1 MDIKTEEKE
10 KEKDLEKVFEVLKK
24 GMDTLKI
31 EEKQIRFQFEK
42 ENEEE
47 KGFFSIQS
55 GNSFRLKAKIET
67 NNIQELF
74 DKTFKYLAIE
84 ENINFK
90 KIDEDFSSYDEY
102 RNQFDFTLEEDEIL
116 EVINLDDNI
125 ISDRVRN
132 IKIDTNNSNSKDG
145 IDKIKVNLSSY
156 YLEPDIE
163 IIIKSND
170 NTLIKTDEEL
180 GISDIATI
188 LTDKDKSK
196 EFFENHNSETKENQ
210 LKVEYVLEEITNG
223 LREIANKENLFYDLK
238 ITKEDYQKLE
248 YNLTVKNSEDK
259 IEKEIKSDN
268 LSNFAK
274 EVFSFIENKGEK
286 ISPDFYKNFG
296 ETKYTITN
304 LDDLK
309 DTKNNQEFSIKMS
322 NENKNKVDLTEIRVP
337 LSEEKEYI
345 YIDNTSLAYTYVDM
359 KEEVKN
365 MLTKNNFIEN
375 EKYDNEHIFY
385 RTENIE
391 NNLEKLKEKGIDNLK
406 FSSWKEF
413 EDNIVAKGF
422 EKSLFIKSFNVTNEK
437 IKDEILETITETFE
451 ERTIEERIELLE
463 QNAEELGLTSNE
475 NGKIKEF
482 LTNEYGDIGRNEY
495 EDFGGTIEDV
505 YKENAMN
512 FYYQKHFEVIEKTME
527 EINKVFSKGE
537 LMNNKEVYK
546 EFLNLKDEKQSKNT
560 GIIDKEENFLGMAFV
575 LNIKEQEKY
584 FFNYDINESKNEK
597 YFKENFDLE
606 KFNSKL
612 EEIGFH
618 KISEEKAL
626 KIANNTDL
634 EKYDIILEKDNS
646 EDYNFSR
653 RKDKEKSK
661 DELEKNNNIEKEIL

>member
-365 MLTKNNFIEN
+365 MLIKNNFIEN
-375 EKYDNEHIFY
+375 QKYDKKDIY
-385 RTENIE
+385 TRKENIE
-391 NNLEKLKEKGIDNLK
+391 INLKEIKEKGLEDIK
-406 FSSWKEF
+406 FDSWKEF
-413 EDNIVAKGF
+413 EDNVVAKGF
-422 EKSLFIKSFNVTNEK
+422 EKAFLLKDFNITNQK
-437 IKDEILETITETFE
+437 VKNQILETITETFE

-463 QNAEELGLTSNE
+463 QNTEELGLTSNE

-482 LTNEYGDIGRNEY
+482 LTNEYGDIGKNEY

-505 YKENAMN
+505 YKENVMN
-512 FYYQKHFEVIEKTME
+512 FYYQKHFDVIEKTME
-527 EINKVFSKGE
+527 EINEVFSKGE
-537 LMNNKEVYK
+537 LMKNKEVYK
-546 EFLNLKDEKQSKNT
+546 EFLNLKGEKQSKNT
-560 GIIDKEENFLGMAFV
+560 GTIDKEEKFLEMAFV

-584 FFNYDINESKNEK
+584 FFNYDIDESRNEK

-612 EEIGFH
+612 EEVGFH
-618 KISEEKAL
+618 KISKEKAM
-626 KIANNTDL
+626 KIANNTHL

-661 DELEKNNNIEKEIL
+661 DELEKKII

>member
-1 MDIKTEEKE
+1 MDIKTEE

-31 EEKQIRFQFEK
+31 KEKQIRFQFEK

-74 DKTFKYLAIE
+74 DKTFKYLVVE

-90 KIDEDFSSYDEY
+90 EIDEDFSLYDKY

-125 ISDRVRN
+125 ISDKIKN
-132 IKIDTNNSNSKDG
+132 IKIDTNNSKSKDG
-145 IDKIKVNLSSY
+145 IDKIEVNLSSY
-156 YLEPDIE
+156 YLEPDMKIT
-163 IIIKSND
+163 IKSND
-170 NTLIKTDEEL
+170 NTLVKNDKDL
-180 GISDIATI
+180 KISDVATI

-196 EFFENHNSETKENQ
+196 EFFENHISETKENQ
-210 LKVEYVLEEITNG
+210 EKIKLVLEEITEKLG
-223 LREIANKENLFYDLK
+223 EITKKENNFYTL
-238 ITKEDYQKLE
+238 
-248 YNLTVKNSEDK
+248 K
-259 IEKEIKSDN
+259 IEKEEDKIINYETTIKDESQNIKVKIKSDN
-268 LSNFAK
+268 IQDFVDK
-274 EVFSFIENKGEK
+274 TFDYIENNGEK
-286 ISPDFYKNFG
+286 IEIEKFDN
-296 ETKYTITN
+296 
-304 LDDLK
+304 LK

-345 YIDNTSLAYTYVDM
+345 YIDNTSTAYTYVDM

-375 EKYDNEHIFY
+375 EKYDNKHIFY

-413 EDNIVAKGF
+413 EDNVVAKGF
-422 EKSLFIKSFNVTNEK
+422 EKSLFIKSFNITNEK
-437 IKDEILETITETFE
+437 IKDEILETITKTFE

-463 QNAEELGLTSNE
+463 KNAEELGLTSNE

-505 YKENAMN
+505 YKENVMN
-512 FYYQKHFEVIEKTME
+512 FYYQKHFDVIEKTME
-527 EINKVFSKGE
+527 EINKIFSKGE
-537 LMNNKEVYK
+537 LMNNKEVYNA
-546 EFLNLKDEKQSKNT
+546 FSNLKNEKQSKNT
-560 GIIDKEENFLGMAFV
+560 GIIDKEEEFLGMTFV
-575 LNIKEQEKY
+575 LNVKEQEKY
-584 FFNYDINESKNEK
+584 FFNYDIDESRNEK

-612 EEIGFH
+612 EEVGFH
-618 KISEEKAL
+618 KISKEKAM
-626 KIANNTDL
+626 KIANNTHL

-661 DELEKNNNIEKEIL
+661 DELEKNNTEKEI

>member
-1 MDIKTEEKE
+1 MNIKEENIE

-24 GMDTLKI
+24 GMDTLK
-31 EEKQIRFQFEK
+31 EKEKQIRFQFEK
-42 ENEEE
+42 ENDEE
-47 KGFFSIQS
+47 KGYFSIQS

-74 DKTFKYLAIE
+74 DKTFKYLAVE

-90 KIDEDFSSYDEY
+90 EIDEDFSLYDEY
-102 RNQFDFTLEEDEIL
+102 KNQFDFTLEEDEIL

-125 ISDRVRN
+125 ISDKIKN
-132 IKIDTNNSNSKDG
+132 IKIDTNNSKSKDG
-145 IDKIKVNLSSY
+145 IDKIEVNLSSY
-156 YLEPDIE
+156 YLEPDMKIT
-163 IIIKSND
+163 IKSND
-170 NTLIKTDEEL
+170 NTLVKNDKDL
-180 GISDIATI
+180 KISDVATI

-196 EFFENHNSETKENQ
+196 EFFENYISETKENQ
-210 LKVEYVLEEITNG
+210 LKVEYVLEEITNS

-274 EVFSFIENKGEK
+274 EVFSFIENKEEK

-309 DTKNNQEFSIKMS
+309 DTKNNQKFSIKMS

-345 YIDNTSLAYTYVDM
+345 YIDNTSMAYTYVDM
-359 KEEVKN
+359 KEEIKN
-365 MLTKNNFIEN
+365 MLIKNDFIEN

-413 EDNIVAKGF
+413 EDNVVAKGF
-422 EKSLFIKSFNVTNEK
+422 EKSLFIKSFNITNEK
-437 IKDEILETITETFE
+437 IKDEILETITKTFE

-463 QNAEELGLTSNE
+463 KNAEELGLTSNE

-512 FYYQKHFEVIEKTME
+512 FYYQKHFDVIEKTME
-527 EINKVFSKGE
+527 EINEVFSKGE
-537 LMNNKEVYK
+537 LMKNKEVYK

-560 GIIDKEENFLGMAFV
+560 GIIDKEEDFLKMAFV

-584 FFNYDINESKNEK
+584 FLNYDIDESRNEK

-606 KFNSKL
+606 KFNSRL

-661 DELEKNNNIEKEIL
+661 DELEKNNTEKEI

>member
-1 MDIKTEEKE
+1 MNIKEENIE

-24 GMDTLKI
+24 GMDTLK
-31 EEKQIRFQFEK
+31 EKEKQIRFQFEK
-42 ENEEE
+42 ENDEE
-47 KGFFSIQS
+47 KGYFSIQS

-74 DKTFKYLAIE
+74 DKTFKYLAVE

-90 KIDEDFSSYDEY
+90 EIDEDFSLYNEY
-102 RNQFDFTLEEDEIL
+102 KNQFDFTLEEDEIL

-125 ISDRVRN
+125 ISDKIKN
-132 IKIDTNNSNSKDG
+132 IKIDTNNSKSKDG
-145 IDKIKVNLSSY
+145 IDKIEVNLSSY
-156 YLEPDIE
+156 YLEPDMKIT
-163 IIIKSND
+163 IKSND
-170 NTLIKTDEEL
+170 NTLVKNDKDL
-180 GISDIATI
+180 KISDVATI

-210 LKVEYVLEEITNG
+210 EKIKFVLEEMIEKLGEIT
-223 LREIANKENLFYDLK
+223 EKENNFYVL
-238 ITKEDYQKLE
+238 
-248 YNLTVKNSEDK
+248 K
-259 IEKEIKSDN
+259 IEKEENKSMNYEMTIKDENKNIETKIKTDN
-268 LSNFAK
+268 IQDFANK
-274 EVFSFIENKGEK
+274 TFDYIENNGEK
-286 ISPDFYKNFG
+286 IEIEKF
-296 ETKYTITN
+296 
-304 LDDLK
+304 DDLK
-309 DTKNNQEFSIKMS
+309 DTKNNQEFLIKMS

-345 YIDNTSLAYTYVDM
+345 YIDNTSTAYTYVDM

-391 NNLEKLKEKGIDNLK
+391 NNLEKLKEKGIDNLR

-413 EDNIVAKGF
+413 EDNVVAKGF
-422 EKSLFIKSFNVTNEK
+422 EKSLFIKSFNITNEK
-437 IKDEILETITETFE
+437 IKDEILETITKTFE

-512 FYYQKHFEVIEKTME
+512 FYYQKHFDVIEKTME
-527 EINKVFSKGE
+527 EINEVFSKGE
-537 LMNNKEVYK
+537 LMKNKEVYK

-560 GIIDKEENFLGMAFV
+560 GIIDKEEDFLKMAFV

-584 FFNYDINESKNEK
+584 FLNYDIDESRNEK

-606 KFNSKL
+606 KFNSRL

-661 DELEKNNNIEKEIL
+661 DELEKNNTEKEI

>member
-1 MDIKTEEKE
+1 MSVKEENIE

-24 GMDTLKI
+24 GMDTLK
-31 EEKQIRFQFEK
+31 EKEKQIRFQFEK
-42 ENEEE
+42 ENDEE
-47 KGFFSIQS
+47 KGCFSIQS

-74 DKTFKYLAIE
+74 DKTFKYLAVE
-84 ENINFK
+84 ENVNFK
-90 KIDEDFSSYDEY
+90 EIDEDFSLYDEY
-102 RNQFDFTLEEDEIL
+102 KNQFNFMLEEDEIL

-125 ISDRVRN
+125 ISDKIKN
-132 IKIDTNNSNSKDG
+132 IKIDTNNSKSKDG
-145 IDKIKVNLSSY
+145 IDKIEVNLSSY
-156 YLEPDIE
+156 YLEPDMKIT
-163 IIIKSND
+163 IKSND
-170 NTLIKTDEEL
+170 NTLVKNDKDL
-180 GISDIATI
+180 KISDIATI
-188 LTDKDKSK
+188 LTNKDRSK

-210 LKVEYVLEEITNG
+210 EKIKFVLEEMIEKLGEIT
-223 LREIANKENLFYDLK
+223 EKENNFYVL
-238 ITKEDYQKLE
+238 
-248 YNLTVKNSEDK
+248 K
-259 IEKEIKSDN
+259 IEKEENKSMNYEMTIKDENKNIETKIKTDN
-268 LSNFAK
+268 IQDFANK
-274 EVFSFIENKGEK
+274 TFDYIENNGEK
-286 ISPDFYKNFG
+286 IEIEKF
-296 ETKYTITN
+296 
-304 LDDLK
+304 DDLK
-309 DTKNNQEFSIKMS
+309 DTKNNQEFLIKMS

-345 YIDNTSLAYTYVDM
+345 YIDNTSTVYTYVDM

-413 EDNIVAKGF
+413 ENNVVAKGF
-422 EKSLFIKSFNVTNEK
+422 EKSLFIKSFNITNEK
-437 IKDEILETITETFE
+437 VKDEILETITKTFE

-463 QNAEELGLTSNE
+463 KNAEELGLTSNE

-512 FYYQKHFEVIEKTME
+512 FYYQKHFDIIEKTIE

-537 LMNNKEVYK
+537 FMKNKEVYK

-560 GIIDKEENFLGMAFV
+560 GIINKEEDFLEMAFV

-584 FFNYDINESKNEK
+584 FLNYDINESRNEK

-612 EEIGFH
+612 KEIGFH
-618 KISEEKAL
+618 RISEEKAL
-626 KIANNTDL
+626 KIANNTHL
-634 EKYDIILEKDNS
+634 EKYSIILEKDNN

-661 DELEKNNNIEKEIL
+661 DELEKNNTEKEI

>member
-1 MDIKTEEKE
+1 MNIKEENIE

-24 GMDTLKI
+24 GMDTLK
-31 EEKQIRFQFEK
+31 EKEKQIRFHFEK
-42 ENEEE
+42 ENDEE
-47 KGFFSIQS
+47 KGYFSIQA

-67 NNIQELF
+67 NNIKELF
-74 DKTFKYLAIE
+74 DKTFKYLVVE
-84 ENINFK
+84 ENVNFK
-90 KIDEDFSSYDEY
+90 EIDEDFSLYDEY
-102 RNQFDFTLEEDEIL
+102 KNQFDFMLEEGEIL

-125 ISDRVRN
+125 ISDKIKN
-132 IKIDTNNSNSKDG
+132 IKIDTNNSKSKDG
-145 IDKIKVNLSSY
+145 IDKIEVNLSSY
-156 YLEPDIE
+156 YLEPDMKIT
-163 IIIKSND
+163 IKSND
-170 NTLIKTDEEL
+170 NTLVKNDKDL
-180 GISDIATI
+180 KISDVATI

-196 EFFENHNSETKENQ
+196 EFFENYISETKENQ
-210 LKVEYVLEEITNG
+210 LKVEYVLEEITNS

-248 YNLTVKNSEDK
+248 YNLTLKNSEDK

-309 DTKNNQEFSIKMS
+309 DTKNNQKFSIKMS

-345 YIDNTSLAYTYVDM
+345 YIDNTSMTYTYVDM

-365 MLTKNNFIEN
+365 MLIKNDFIEN

-413 EDNIVAKGF
+413 EDNVVAKGF
-422 EKSLFIKSFNVTNEK
+422 EKSLFIKSFNITNEK
-437 IKDEILETITETFE
+437 IKDEILETITKTFE

-463 QNAEELGLTSNE
+463 KNAEELGLTSNE

-512 FYYQKHFEVIEKTME
+512 FYYQKHFDIIEKTIE

-537 LMNNKEVYK
+537 FMKNKEVYK

-560 GIIDKEENFLGMAFV
+560 GIINKEEDFLEMAFV

-584 FFNYDINESKNEK
+584 FLNYYINESRNEK

-612 EEIGFH
+612 KEIGFH
-618 KISEEKAL
+618 RISEEKAL
-626 KIANNTDL
+626 KIANKTHL
-634 EKYDIILEKDNS
+634 EKYSIILEKDNS

-661 DELEKNNNIEKEIL
+661 DELEKNNTEKEI

>member
-1 MDIKTEEKE
+1 MNIKEENIE
-10 KEKDLEKVFEVLKK
+10 KEKDLEQAFKVLKK
-24 GMDTLKI
+24 GIDTLKSK
-31 EEKQIRFQFEK
+31 EKQIRFQFEK
-42 ENEEE
+42 ENDEE
-47 KGFFSIQS
+47 KGYFSIQS

-84 ENINFK
+84 ENVNFK
-90 KIDEDFSSYDEY
+90 EIDEDFSSYDEY
-102 RNQFDFTLEEDEIL
+102 KKQFDFTLEENEIL
-116 EVINLDDNI
+116 EVINLDNNI
-125 ISDRVRN
+125 ISDKIKN
-132 IKIDTNNSNSKDG
+132 IKIDTNNSKSKDG
-145 IDKIKVNLSSY
+145 IDKIEVNLSSY
-156 YLEPDIE
+156 YLEPDMKIT
-163 IIIKSND
+163 IKSND
-170 NTLIKTDEEL
+170 NTLVKNDKDL
-180 GISDIATI
+180 KISDIATI
-188 LTDKDKSK
+188 LTNKDRSK

-210 LKVEYVLEEITNG
+210 EKIKFVLEEMIEKLGEIT
-223 LREIANKENLFYDLK
+223 EKENNFYVL
-238 ITKEDYQKLE
+238 
-248 YNLTVKNSEDK
+248 K
-259 IEKEIKSDN
+259 IEKEENKSMNYEMTIKDENKNIETKIKTDN
-268 LSNFAK
+268 IQDFANK
-274 EVFSFIENKGEK
+274 TFDYIENNGEK
-286 ISPDFYKNFG
+286 IEIEKF
-296 ETKYTITN
+296 
-304 LDDLK
+304 DDLK
-309 DTKNNQEFSIKMS
+309 DTKNNQEFLIKMS

-345 YIDNTSLAYTYVDM
+345 YIDNTSTAYTYVDM

-391 NNLEKLKEKGIDNLK
+391 SNLEKLKEKGIDNLK

-413 EDNIVAKGF
+413 ENNVVAKGF
-422 EKSLFIKSFNVTNEK
+422 EKSLFIKSFNITNEK
-437 IKDEILETITETFE
+437 IKDEILETITKTFE

-463 QNAEELGLTSNE
+463 KNAEELGLTSNE

-512 FYYQKHFEVIEKTME
+512 FYYQKHFDIIEKTIE

-537 LMNNKEVYK
+537 FMKNKEVYK

-560 GIIDKEENFLGMAFV
+560 GIIDKEEDFLEMAFV

-584 FFNYDINESKNEK
+584 FLNYDINESRNEK

-612 EEIGFH
+612 KEIGFH
-618 KISEEKAL
+618 RISEEKAL
-626 KIANNTDL
+626 KIANNTHL
-634 EKYDIILEKDNS
+634 EKYSIILEKDNS

-661 DELEKNNNIEKEIL
+661 DELEKNNTEKEI

>member
-1 MDIKTEEKE
+1 MNIKEENIE

-24 GMDTLKI
+24 GMDTLK
-31 EEKQIRFQFEK
+31 EKEKQIRFQFEK
-42 ENEEE
+42 ENDEE
-47 KGFFSIQS
+47 KGYFSIQS

-74 DKTFKYLAIE
+74 DKTFKYLAVE

-90 KIDEDFSSYDEY
+90 EIDEDFSLYDEY
-102 RNQFDFTLEEDEIL
+102 KNQFDFTLEEDEIL

-125 ISDRVRN
+125 ISDKIKN
-132 IKIDTNNSNSKDG
+132 IKIDTNNSKSKDG
-145 IDKIKVNLSSY
+145 IDKIEVNLSSY
-156 YLEPDIE
+156 YLEPDMKIT
-163 IIIKSND
+163 IKSND
-170 NTLIKTDEEL
+170 NTLVKNDKDL
-180 GISDIATI
+180 KISDVATI

-196 EFFENHNSETKENQ
+196 EFFENYISETKENQ
-210 LKVEYVLEEITNG
+210 LKVEYVLEEITNS

-274 EVFSFIENKGEK
+274 EVFSFIENKEEK

-309 DTKNNQEFSIKMS
+309 DTKNNQKFSIKMS

-345 YIDNTSLAYTYVDM
+345 YIDNTSMAYTYVDM
-359 KEEVKN
+359 KEEIKN
-365 MLTKNNFIEN
+365 MLIKNDFIEN

-413 EDNIVAKGF
+413 EDNVVAKGF
-422 EKSLFIKSFNVTNEK
+422 EKSLFIKSFNITNEK
-437 IKDEILETITETFE
+437 IKDEILETITKTFE
-451 ERTIEERIELLE
+451 ERTIEERIELLKK
-463 QNAEELGLTSNE
+463 NAEELGLTSNE

-512 FYYQKHFEVIEKTME
+512 FYYQKHFDVIEKTME
-527 EINKVFSKGE
+527 EINEVFSKGE
-537 LMNNKEVYK
+537 LMKNKEVYK

-560 GIIDKEENFLGMAFV
+560 GIIDKEEDFLKMAFV

-584 FFNYDINESKNEK
+584 FLNYDIDESRNEK

-606 KFNSKL
+606 KFNSRL

-626 KIANNTDL
+626 KIANNTHL
-634 EKYDIILEKDNS
+634 EKYSIILEKDNS

-661 DELEKNNNIEKEIL
+661 DELEKNNTEKEI

>member
-10 KEKDLEKVFEVLKK
+10 KDLEKDLEKVFEVLKK

-31 EEKQIRFQFEK
+31 KEKQIRFQFEK

-74 DKTFKYLAIE
+74 DKTFKYLVVE

-90 KIDEDFSSYDEY
+90 EIDENFSLYDKY

-125 ISDRVRN
+125 ISDKIKN
-132 IKIDTNNSNSKDG
+132 IKIDTNNSKSKDG
-145 IDKIKVNLSSY
+145 IDKIEVNLSSY
-156 YLEPDIE
+156 YLEPDMKIT
-163 IIIKSND
+163 IKSND
-170 NTLIKTDEEL
+170 NTLVKNDKDL
-180 GISDIATI
+180 KISDVATI

-196 EFFENHNSETKENQ
+196 EFFENHISETKENQ
-210 LKVEYVLEEITNG
+210 EKIKLVLEEITEKLG
-223 LREIANKENLFYDLK
+223 EITKKENNFYTL
-238 ITKEDYQKLE
+238 
-248 YNLTVKNSEDK
+248 K
-259 IEKEIKSDN
+259 IEKEEDKIINYETTIKDESQNIKVKIKSDN
-268 LSNFAK
+268 IQDFVDK
-274 EVFSFIENKGEK
+274 TFDYIENNGEK
-286 ISPDFYKNFG
+286 IEIEKFDN
-296 ETKYTITN
+296 
-304 LDDLK
+304 LK

-345 YIDNTSLAYTYVDM
+345 YIDNTSTAYTYVDM

-413 EDNIVAKGF
+413 EDNVVAKGF
-422 EKSLFIKSFNVTNEK
+422 EKSLFIKSFNITNEK
-437 IKDEILETITETFE
+437 IKDEILETITKTFE

-463 QNAEELGLTSNE
+463 KNAEELGLTSNE
-475 NGKIKEF
+475 NGRIKEF

-495 EDFGGTIEDV
+495 EDFGGTIEDI

-512 FYYQKHFEVIEKTME
+512 FYYQKHFEVIEETME

-537 LMNNKEVYK
+537 LMKNKEVYK
-546 EFLNLKDEKQSKNT
+546 NFLNLKNEKQSKNT
-560 GIIDKEENFLGMAFV
+560 GIIDKEEEFLEMAFV
-575 LNIKEQEKY
+575 LNIKEQKKY
-584 FFNYDINESKNEK
+584 FLNYDTDESRNEK
-597 YFKENFDLE
+597 YFKENFDLG

-612 EEIGFH
+612 EEVGFH
-618 KISEEKAL
+618 KISEEKAM
-626 KIANNTDL
+626 KIANNTHL
-634 EKYDIILEKDNS
+634 EKYDIILEKGNS
-646 EDYNFSR
+646 KDYNFTR

-661 DELEKNNNIEKEIL
+661 DELEKNNNTEKEI

>member
-1 MDIKTEEKE
+1 MNIKEENIE

-24 GMDTLKI
+24 GMDTLK
-31 EEKQIRFQFEK
+31 EKEKQIRFQFEK
-42 ENEEE
+42 ENDEE
-47 KGFFSIQS
+47 KGYFSIQS

-74 DKTFKYLAIE
+74 DKTFKYLAVE

-90 KIDEDFSSYDEY
+90 EIDEDFSLYDEY
-102 RNQFDFTLEEDEIL
+102 KNQFDFTLEEDEIL

-125 ISDRVRN
+125 ISDKIKN
-132 IKIDTNNSNSKDG
+132 IKIDTNNSKSKDG
-145 IDKIKVNLSSY
+145 IDKIEVNLSSY
-156 YLEPDIE
+156 YLEPDMKIT
-163 IIIKSND
+163 IKSND
-170 NTLIKTDEEL
+170 NTLVKNDKDL
-180 GISDIATI
+180 KISDVATI

-210 LKVEYVLEEITNG
+210 EKIKFVLEEMIEKLGEIT
-223 LREIANKENLFYDLK
+223 EKENNFYVL
-238 ITKEDYQKLE
+238 
-248 YNLTVKNSEDK
+248 K
-259 IEKEIKSDN
+259 IEKEENKSMNYEMTIKDENKNIETKIKTDN
-268 LSNFAK
+268 IQDFANK
-274 EVFSFIENKGEK
+274 TFDYIENNGEK
-286 ISPDFYKNFG
+286 IEIEKF
-296 ETKYTITN
+296 
-304 LDDLK
+304 DDLK
-309 DTKNNQEFSIKMS
+309 DTKNNQEFLIKMS

-345 YIDNTSLAYTYVDM
+345 YIDNTSTAYTYVDM

-391 NNLEKLKEKGIDNLK
+391 NNLEKLKEKGIDNLR

-413 EDNIVAKGF
+413 EDNVVAKGF
-422 EKSLFIKSFNVTNEK
+422 EKSLFIKSFNITNEK
-437 IKDEILETITETFE
+437 IKDEILETITKTFE

-512 FYYQKHFEVIEKTME
+512 FYYQKHFDVIEKTME
-527 EINKVFSKGE
+527 EINEVFSKGE
-537 LMNNKEVYK
+537 LMKNKEVYK

-560 GIIDKEENFLGMAFV
+560 GIIDKEEDFLKMAFV

-584 FFNYDINESKNEK
+584 FLNYDIDESRNEK

-606 KFNSKL
+606 KFNSRL

-661 DELEKNNNIEKEIL
+661 DELEKNNTEKEI

>member
-1 MDIKTEEKE
+1 MNIKEENIE

-24 GMDTLKI
+24 GMDTLK
-31 EEKQIRFQFEK
+31 EKEKQIRFQFEK
-42 ENEEE
+42 ENDEE
-47 KGFFSIQS
+47 KGYFSIQS

-74 DKTFKYLAIE
+74 DKTFKYLAVE

-90 KIDEDFSSYDEY
+90 EIDEDFSLYDEY
-102 RNQFDFTLEEDEIL
+102 KNQFDFTLEEDEIL

-125 ISDRVRN
+125 ISDKIKN
-132 IKIDTNNSNSKDG
+132 IKIDTNNSKSKDG
-145 IDKIKVNLSSY
+145 IDKIEVNLSSY
-156 YLEPDIE
+156 YLEPYLEPDMKIT
-163 IIIKSND
+163 IKSND
-170 NTLIKTDEEL
+170 NTLVKNDKDL
-180 GISDIATI
+180 KISDVATI

-210 LKVEYVLEEITNG
+210 EKIKFVLEEMIEKLGEIT
-223 LREIANKENLFYDLK
+223 EKENNFYVL
-238 ITKEDYQKLE
+238 
-248 YNLTVKNSEDK
+248 K
-259 IEKEIKSDN
+259 IEKEENKSMNYEMTIKDENKNIETKIKTDN
-268 LSNFAK
+268 IQDFANK
-274 EVFSFIENKGEK
+274 TFDYIENNGEK
-286 ISPDFYKNFG
+286 IEIEKF
-296 ETKYTITN
+296 
-304 LDDLK
+304 DDLK
-309 DTKNNQEFSIKMS
+309 DTKNNQEFLIKMS

-345 YIDNTSLAYTYVDM
+345 YIDNTSTAYTYVDM

-391 NNLEKLKEKGIDNLK
+391 NNLEKLKEKGIDNLR

-413 EDNIVAKGF
+413 EDNVVAKGF
-422 EKSLFIKSFNVTNEK
+422 EKSLFIKSFNITNEK
-437 IKDEILETITETFE
+437 IKDEILETITKTFE

-512 FYYQKHFEVIEKTME
+512 FYYQKHFDVIEKTME
-527 EINKVFSKGE
+527 EINEVFSKGE
-537 LMNNKEVYK
+537 LMKNKEVYK

-560 GIIDKEENFLGMAFV
+560 GIIDKEEDFLKMAFV

-584 FFNYDINESKNEK
+584 FLNYDIDESRNEK

-606 KFNSKL
+606 KFNSRL

-661 DELEKNNNIEKEIL
+661 DELEKNNTEKEI

>member
-1 MDIKTEEKE
+1 MNIKEENIEKE
-10 KEKDLEKVFEVLKK
+10 NDLEKAFKVLEK
-24 GMDTLKI
+24 GMDTLISK
-31 EEKQIRFQFEK
+31 EKHIRFQFEK
-42 ENEEE
+42 ENDEEQ
-47 KGFFSIQS
+47 GYFSIQS
-55 GNSFRLKAKIET
+55 GNSFRLKTKIET

-74 DKTFKYLAIE
+74 DKTFKYLAVE

-90 KIDEDFSSYDEY
+90 KIDENFSLYDEY

-125 ISDRVRN
+125 ISDRVKN
-132 IKIDTNNSNSKDG
+132 IKIDTNNSKSKDG
-145 IDKIKVNLSSY
+145 IDKIEVNLSSY
-156 YLEPDIE
+156 YLEPDMKIT
-163 IIIKSND
+163 IKSND
-170 NTLIKTDEEL
+170 NTLVKNDKDL
-180 GISDIATI
+180 KISDVATI

-196 EFFENHNSETKENQ
+196 EFFENYISETKENQ
-210 LKVEYVLEEITNG
+210 EKIKLVLEEITEKLG
-223 LREIANKENLFYDLK
+223 EITKKENNFYTL
-238 ITKEDYQKLE
+238 
-248 YNLTVKNSEDK
+248 K
-259 IEKEIKSDN
+259 IEKEEDKIINYETTIKDESQNIKVKIKSDN
-268 LSNFAK
+268 IQDFVDK
-274 EVFSFIENKGEK
+274 TFDYIENNGEK
-286 ISPDFYKNFG
+286 IEIEKFDN
-296 ETKYTITN
+296 
-304 LDDLK
+304 LK

-345 YIDNTSLAYTYVDM
+345 YIDNTSTAYTYVDM

-375 EKYDNEHIFY
+375 EKYDNKHIFY

-413 EDNIVAKGF
+413 EDNVVAKGF
-422 EKSLFIKSFNVTNEK
+422 EKSLFIKSFNITNEK
-437 IKDEILETITETFE
+437 IKDEILETITKTFE

-463 QNAEELGLTSNE
+463 KNAEELGLTSNE
-475 NGKIKEF
+475 NGRIKEF

-495 EDFGGTIEDV
+495 ENFGGTIEDV

-512 FYYQKHFEVIEKTME
+512 FYYQKHFEVIEETME

-537 LMNNKEVYK
+537 LMKNKEVYNA
-546 EFLNLKDEKQSKNT
+546 FSNLKNEKQSKNT
-560 GIIDKEENFLGMAFV
+560 GTIDKEEEFLEMAFV

-584 FFNYDINESKNEK
+584 FLNYDTDESRNEK

-612 EEIGFH
+612 EEVGFH
-618 KISEEKAL
+618 KISEENAM
-626 KIANNTDL
+626 KIANNTYL
-634 EKYDIILEKDNS
+634 EKYDVILEKDNS

-653 RKDKEKSK
+653 KKDKEKSK
-661 DELEKNNNIEKEIL
+661 DELEKNNNIEKGL

>member
-1 MDIKTEEKE
+1 MNIKEENIE

-24 GMDTLKI
+24 GMDTLK
-31 EEKQIRFQFEK
+31 EKEKQIRFQFEK
-42 ENEEE
+42 ENDEE
-47 KGFFSIQS
+47 KGYFSIQS

-74 DKTFKYLAIE
+74 DKTFKYLAVE

-90 KIDEDFSSYDEY
+90 EIDEDFSLYDEY
-102 RNQFDFTLEEDEIL
+102 KNQFDFTLEEDEIL

-125 ISDRVRN
+125 ISDKIKN
-132 IKIDTNNSNSKDG
+132 IKIDTNNSKSKDG
-145 IDKIKVNLSSY
+145 IDKIEVNLSSY
-156 YLEPDIE
+156 YLEPDMKIT
-163 IIIKSND
+163 IKSND
-170 NTLIKTDEEL
+170 NTLVKNDKDL
-180 GISDIATI
+180 KISDVATI

-196 EFFENHNSETKENQ
+196 EFFENYISETKENQ
-210 LKVEYVLEEITNG
+210 LKVEYVLEEITNS

-274 EVFSFIENKGEK
+274 EVFSFIENKEEK

-309 DTKNNQEFSIKMS
+309 DTKNNQKFSIKMS

-345 YIDNTSLAYTYVDM
+345 YIDNTSMTYTYVDM
-359 KEEVKN
+359 KEEIKN
-365 MLTKNNFIEN
+365 MLIKNDFIEN

-413 EDNIVAKGF
+413 EDNVVAKGF
-422 EKSLFIKSFNVTNEK
+422 EKSLFIKSFNITNEK
-437 IKDEILETITETFE
+437 IKDEILETITKTFE

-463 QNAEELGLTSNE
+463 KNAEELGLTSNE

-505 YKENAMN
+505 YKENVMN
-512 FYYQKHFEVIEKTME
+512 FYYQKHFDVIEKTME
-527 EINKVFSKGE
+527 EINKIFSKGE
-537 LMNNKEVYK
+537 LMNNKEVYNA
-546 EFLNLKDEKQSKNT
+546 FSNLKNEKQSKNT
-560 GIIDKEENFLGMAFV
+560 GIIDKEEEFLGMTFV
-575 LNIKEQEKY
+575 LNVKEQEKY
-584 FFNYDINESKNEK
+584 FFNYDIDESRNEK

-612 EEIGFH
+612 EEVGFH
-618 KISEEKAL
+618 KISKEKAM
-626 KIANNTDL
+626 KIANNTHL

-661 DELEKNNNIEKEIL
+661 DELEKNNNIEKGL

>member
-1 MDIKTEEKE
+1 MNIKEENIE

-24 GMDTLKI
+24 GMDTLK
-31 EEKQIRFQFEK
+31 EKEKQIRFQFEK
-42 ENEEE
+42 ENDEE
-47 KGFFSIQS
+47 KGYFSIQS

-67 NNIQELF
+67 NNIQKLF
-74 DKTFKYLAIE
+74 DKTFKYLAVE

-90 KIDEDFSSYDEY
+90 EIDEDFSLYDEY
-102 RNQFDFTLEEDEIL
+102 KNQFDFTLEEDEIL

-125 ISDRVRN
+125 ISDKIKN
-132 IKIDTNNSNSKDG
+132 IKIDTNNSKSKDG
-145 IDKIKVNLSSY
+145 IDKIEVNLSSY
-156 YLEPDIE
+156 YLEPDMKIT
-163 IIIKSND
+163 IKSND
-170 NTLIKTDEEL
+170 NTLVKNDKNL
-180 GISDIATI
+180 KISDVATI

-196 EFFENHNSETKENQ
+196 EFFENYISETKENQ
-210 LKVEYVLEEITNG
+210 LKVEYVLEEITNS

-274 EVFSFIENKGEK
+274 EVFSFIENKEEK

-309 DTKNNQEFSIKMS
+309 DTKNNQKFSIKMS

-345 YIDNTSLAYTYVDM
+345 YIDNTSMAYTYVDM
-359 KEEVKN
+359 KEEIKN
-365 MLTKNNFIEN
+365 MLIKNDFIEN

-413 EDNIVAKGF
+413 EDNVVAKGF
-422 EKSLFIKSFNVTNEK
+422 EKSLFIKSFNITNEK
-437 IKDEILETITETFE
+437 IKDEILETITKTFE

-463 QNAEELGLTSNE
+463 KNAEELGLTSNE

-505 YKENAMN
+505 YKENVMN
-512 FYYQKHFEVIEKTME
+512 FYYQKHFDVIEKTME
-527 EINKVFSKGE
+527 EINKIFSKGE
-537 LMNNKEVYK
+537 LMNNKEVYNA
-546 EFLNLKDEKQSKNT
+546 FSNLKNEKQSKNT
-560 GIIDKEENFLGMAFV
+560 GIIDKEEEFLGMTFV
-575 LNIKEQEKY
+575 LNVKEQEKY
-584 FFNYDINESKNEK
+584 FFNYDIDESRNEK

-612 EEIGFH
+612 EEVGFH
-618 KISEEKAL
+618 KISKEKAM
-626 KIANNTDL
+626 KIANNTHL

-661 DELEKNNNIEKEIL
+661 DELEKNNNIEKGL

>member
-10 KEKDLEKVFEVLKK
+10 KEKDLEKDLEKVFEVLKK

-31 EEKQIRFQFEK
+31 KEKQIRFQFEK

-74 DKTFKYLAIE
+74 DKTFKYLVVE

-90 KIDEDFSSYDEY
+90 EIDEDFSLYDKY

-125 ISDRVRN
+125 ISDKIKN
-132 IKIDTNNSNSKDG
+132 IKIDTNNSKSKDG
-145 IDKIKVNLSSY
+145 IDKIEVNLSSY
-156 YLEPDIE
+156 YLEPDMKIT
-163 IIIKSND
+163 IKSND
-170 NTLIKTDEEL
+170 NTLVKNDKDL
-180 GISDIATI
+180 KISDVATI

-196 EFFENHNSETKENQ
+196 EFFENHISETKENQ
-210 LKVEYVLEEITNG
+210 EKIKLVLEEITEKLG
-223 LREIANKENLFYDLK
+223 EITKKENNFYTL
-238 ITKEDYQKLE
+238 
-248 YNLTVKNSEDK
+248 K
-259 IEKEIKSDN
+259 IEKEEDKIINYETTIKDESQNIKVKIKSDN
-268 LSNFAK
+268 IQDFVDK
-274 EVFSFIENKGEK
+274 TFDYIENNGEK
-286 ISPDFYKNFG
+286 IEIEKFDN
-296 ETKYTITN
+296 
-304 LDDLK
+304 LK

-345 YIDNTSLAYTYVDM
+345 YIDNTSTAYTYVDM

-375 EKYDNEHIFY
+375 EKYDNKHIFY

-391 NNLEKLKEKGIDNLK
+391 NNLEKLKKKGIENIK
-406 FSSWKEF
+406 FGSWKEF
-413 EDNIVAKGF
+413 ENNVVAKGF
-422 EKSLFIKSFNVTNEK
+422 EKSLFIKSFNITNEK
-437 IKDEILETITETFE
+437 IKDEILETITKTFE

-463 QNAEELGLTSNE
+463 KNAEELGLTSNE

-482 LTNEYGDIGRNEY
+482 LTNEYGNIGRNEY

-512 FYYQKHFEVIEKTME
+512 FYYQKHFDVMEKTIE
-527 EINKVFSKGE
+527 EIDKVFSKGE
-537 LMNNKEVYK
+537 LMKNKEVYNA
-546 EFLNLKDEKQSKNT
+546 FSNLKNEKQSKNT
-560 GIIDKEENFLGMAFV
+560 GTIDKEEEFLEMAFV

-584 FFNYDINESKNEK
+584 FLNYDTDESRNEK

-612 EEIGFH
+612 EEVGFH
-618 KISEEKAL
+618 KISEENAM
-626 KIANNTDL
+626 KIANNTHL
-634 EKYDIILEKDNS
+634 EKYDIILEKGNS
-646 EDYNFSR
+646 KDYNFTR

-661 DELEKNNNIEKEIL
+661 DELEKNNNIEKGL

>member
-1 MDIKTEEKE
+1 MNIKEENIE

-24 GMDTLKI
+24 GMDTLK
-31 EEKQIRFQFEK
+31 EKEKQIRFQFEK
-42 ENEEE
+42 ENDEE
-47 KGFFSIQS
+47 KGYFSIQS

-74 DKTFKYLAIE
+74 DKTFKYLAVE

-90 KIDEDFSSYDEY
+90 EIDEDFSLYDEY
-102 RNQFDFTLEEDEIL
+102 KNQFDFTLEEDEIL

-125 ISDRVRN
+125 ISDKIKN
-132 IKIDTNNSNSKDG
+132 IKIDTNNSKSKDG
-145 IDKIKVNLSSY
+145 IDKIEVNLSSY
-156 YLEPDIE
+156 YLEPDMKIT
-163 IIIKSND
+163 IKSND
-170 NTLIKTDEEL
+170 NTLVKNDKDL
-180 GISDIATI
+180 KISDVATI

-210 LKVEYVLEEITNG
+210 EKIKFVLEEMIEKLGEIT
-223 LREIANKENLFYDLK
+223 EKENNFYVL
-238 ITKEDYQKLE
+238 
-248 YNLTVKNSEDK
+248 K
-259 IEKEIKSDN
+259 IEKEENKSMNYEMTIKDENKNIETKIKTDN
-268 LSNFAK
+268 IQDFANK
-274 EVFSFIENKGEK
+274 TFDYIENNGEK
-286 ISPDFYKNFG
+286 IEIEKF
-296 ETKYTITN
+296 
-304 LDDLK
+304 DDLK
-309 DTKNNQEFSIKMS
+309 DTKNNQEFLIKMS

-345 YIDNTSLAYTYVDM
+345 YIDNTSTAYTYVDM

-391 NNLEKLKEKGIDNLK
+391 NNLEKLKEKGIDNLR

-413 EDNIVAKGF
+413 EDNVVAKGF
-422 EKSLFIKSFNVTNEK
+422 EKSLFIKSFNITNEK
-437 IKDEILETITETFE
+437 IKDEILETITKTFE

-463 QNAEELGLTSNE
+463 QNTEELGLTSNE

-512 FYYQKHFEVIEKTME
+512 FYYQKHFDVIEKTME
-527 EINKVFSKGE
+527 EINEVFSKGE
-537 LMNNKEVYK
+537 LMKNKEVYK

-560 GIIDKEENFLGMAFV
+560 GIIDKEEDFLKMAFV

-584 FFNYDINESKNEK
+584 FLNYDIDESRNEK

-606 KFNSKL
+606 KFNSRL

-661 DELEKNNNIEKEIL
+661 DELEKNNTEKEI

>member
-1 MDIKTEEKE
+1 MNIKEENIE

-24 GMDTLKI
+24 GMDTLK
-31 EEKQIRFQFEK
+31 EKEKQIRFHFEK
-42 ENEEE
+42 ENDEE
-47 KGFFSIQS
+47 KGYFSIQA

-67 NNIQELF
+67 NNIKELF
-74 DKTFKYLAIE
+74 DKTFKYLVVE
-84 ENINFK
+84 ENVNFK
-90 KIDEDFSSYDEY
+90 EIDEDFSLYDEY
-102 RNQFDFTLEEDEIL
+102 KNQFDFMLEEDEIL

-125 ISDRVRN
+125 ISDKIKN
-132 IKIDTNNSNSKDG
+132 IKIDTNNSKSKDG
-145 IDKIKVNLSSY
+145 IDKIEVNLSSY
-156 YLEPDIE
+156 YLEPDMKIT
-163 IIIKSND
+163 IKSND
-170 NTLIKTDEEL
+170 NTLVKNDKDL
-180 GISDIATI
+180 KISDVATI

-196 EFFENHNSETKENQ
+196 EFFENYISETKENQ
-210 LKVEYVLEEITNG
+210 LKVEYVLEEITNS

-248 YNLTVKNSEDK
+248 YNLTLKNSEDK

-309 DTKNNQEFSIKMS
+309 DTKNNQKFSIKMS

-345 YIDNTSLAYTYVDM
+345 YIDNTSMTYTYVDM

-365 MLTKNNFIEN
+365 MLIKNDFIEN

-413 EDNIVAKGF
+413 EDNVVAKGF
-422 EKSLFIKSFNVTNEK
+422 EKSLFIKSFNITNEK
-437 IKDEILETITETFE
+437 IKDEILETITKTFE

-463 QNAEELGLTSNE
+463 KNAEELGLTSNE

-512 FYYQKHFEVIEKTME
+512 FYYQKHFDVIEKTME
-527 EINKVFSKGE
+527 EINEVFSKGE
-537 LMNNKEVYK
+537 LMKNKEVYK

-560 GIIDKEENFLGMAFV
+560 GIIDKEEDFLKMAFV

-584 FFNYDINESKNEK
+584 FLNYDIDESRNEK

-606 KFNSKL
+606 KFNSRL

-626 KIANNTDL
+626 KIANNTHL
-634 EKYDIILEKDNS
+634 EKYSIILEKDNS

-661 DELEKNNNIEKEIL
+661 DELEKNNTEKEI

>member
-1 MDIKTEEKE
+1 MNIKEENIE

-24 GMDTLKI
+24 GMDTLK
-31 EEKQIRFQFEK
+31 EKEKQIRFQFEK
-42 ENEEE
+42 ENDEE
-47 KGFFSIQS
+47 KGYFSIQS

-74 DKTFKYLAIE
+74 DKTFKYLAVE

-90 KIDEDFSSYDEY
+90 EIDEDFSLYDEY
-102 RNQFDFTLEEDEIL
+102 KNQFDFTLEEDEIL

-125 ISDRVRN
+125 ISDKIKN
-132 IKIDTNNSNSKDG
+132 IKIDTNNSKSKDG
-145 IDKIKVNLSSY
+145 IDKIEVNLSSY
-156 YLEPDIE
+156 YLEPDMKIT
-163 IIIKSND
+163 IKSND
-170 NTLIKTDEEL
+170 NTLVKNDKDL
-180 GISDIATI
+180 KISDVATI

-196 EFFENHNSETKENQ
+196 EFFENYISETKENQ
-210 LKVEYVLEEITNG
+210 LKVEYVLEEITNS

-274 EVFSFIENKGEK
+274 EVFSFIENKEEK

-309 DTKNNQEFSIKMS
+309 DTKNNQKFSIKMS

-345 YIDNTSLAYTYVDM
+345 YIDNTSMAYTYVDM
-359 KEEVKN
+359 KEEIKN
-365 MLTKNNFIEN
+365 MLIKNDFIEN

-413 EDNIVAKGF
+413 EDNVVAKGF
-422 EKSLFIKSFNVTNEK
+422 EKSLFIKSFNITNEK
-437 IKDEILETITETFE
+437 IKDEILETITKTFE

-463 QNAEELGLTSNE
+463 KNAEELGLTSNE

-505 YKENAMN
+505 YKENVMN
-512 FYYQKHFEVIEKTME
+512 FYYQKHFDVIEKTME
-527 EINKVFSKGE
+527 EINKIFSKGE
-537 LMNNKEVYK
+537 LMNNKEVYNA
-546 EFLNLKDEKQSKNT
+546 FSNLKNEKQSKNT
-560 GIIDKEENFLGMAFV
+560 GIIDKEEEFLGMTFV
-575 LNIKEQEKY
+575 LNVKEQEKY
-584 FFNYDINESKNEK
+584 FFNYDIDESRNEK

-612 EEIGFH
+612 EEVGFH
-618 KISEEKAL
+618 KISKEKAM
-626 KIANNTDL
+626 KIANNTHL
-634 EKYDIILEKDNS
+634 EKYDIILEKGNNK
-646 EDYNFSR
+646 DYNFTR

-661 DELEKNNNIEKEIL
+661 DELEKNNNTEKEI

>member
-1 MDIKTEEKE
+1 M
-10 KEKDLEKVFEVLKK
+10 
-24 GMDTLKI
+24 
-31 EEKQIRFQFEK
+31 
-42 ENEEE
+42 
-47 KGFFSIQS
+47 
-55 GNSFRLKAKIET
+55 
-67 NNIQELF
+67 
-74 DKTFKYLAIE
+74 
-84 ENINFK
+84 
-90 KIDEDFSSYDEY
+90 YDEY
-102 RNQFDFTLEEDEIL
+102 KNQFDFTLEEDEIL

-125 ISDRVRN
+125 ISDKIKN
-132 IKIDTNNSNSKDG
+132 IKIDTNNSKSKDG
-145 IDKIKVNLSSY
+145 IDKIEVNLSSY
-156 YLEPDIE
+156 YLEPDMKIT
-163 IIIKSND
+163 IKSND
-170 NTLIKTDEEL
+170 NTLVKNDKDL
-180 GISDIATI
+180 KISDVATI

-196 EFFENHNSETKENQ
+196 EFFENYISETKENQ
-210 LKVEYVLEEITNG
+210 LKVEYVLEEITNS

-274 EVFSFIENKGEK
+274 EVFSFIENKEEK

-309 DTKNNQEFSIKMS
+309 DTKNNQKFSIKMS

-345 YIDNTSLAYTYVDM
+345 YIDNTSMAYTYVDM
-359 KEEVKN
+359 KEEIKN
-365 MLTKNNFIEN
+365 MLIKNDFIEN

-413 EDNIVAKGF
+413 EDNVVAKGF
-422 EKSLFIKSFNVTNEK
+422 EKSLFIKSFNITNEK
-437 IKDEILETITETFE
+437 IKDEILETITKTFE

-463 QNAEELGLTSNE
+463 KNAEELGLTSNE

-505 YKENAMN
+505 YKENVMN
-512 FYYQKHFEVIEKTME
+512 FYYQKHFDVIEKTME
-527 EINKVFSKGE
+527 EINKIFSKGE
-537 LMNNKEVYK
+537 LMNNKEVYNA
-546 EFLNLKDEKQSKNT
+546 FSNLKNEKQSKNT
-560 GIIDKEENFLGMAFV
+560 GIIDKEEEFLGMSFV
-575 LNIKEQEKY
+575 LNVKEQEKY
-584 FFNYDINESKNEK
+584 FFNYDIDESRNEK

-612 EEIGFH
+612 EEVGFH
-618 KISEEKAL
+618 KISKEKAM
-626 KIANNTDL
+626 KIANNTHL

-661 DELEKNNNIEKEIL
+661 DELEKNNNIEKGL

>member
-1 MDIKTEEKE
+1 MNIKEENIE

-24 GMDTLKI
+24 GMDTLK
-31 EEKQIRFQFEK
+31 EKEKQIRFQFEK
-42 ENEEE
+42 ENDEE
-47 KGFFSIQS
+47 KGYFSIQS

-74 DKTFKYLAIE
+74 DKTFKYLAVE

-90 KIDEDFSSYDEY
+90 EIDEDFSLYDEY
-102 RNQFDFTLEEDEIL
+102 KNQFDFTLEEDEIL

-125 ISDRVRN
+125 ISDKIKN
-132 IKIDTNNSNSKDG
+132 IKIDTNNSKSKDG
-145 IDKIKVNLSSY
+145 IDKIEVNLSSY
-156 YLEPDIE
+156 YLEPDMKIT
-163 IIIKSND
+163 IKSND
-170 NTLIKTDEEL
+170 NTLVKNDKDL
-180 GISDIATI
+180 KISDVATI

-196 EFFENHNSETKENQ
+196 EFFENYISETKENQ
-210 LKVEYVLEEITNG
+210 LKVEYVLEEITNS

-274 EVFSFIENKGEK
+274 EVFSFIENKEEK

-309 DTKNNQEFSIKMS
+309 DTKNNQKFSIKMS

-345 YIDNTSLAYTYVDM
+345 YIDNTSMAYTYVDM
-359 KEEVKN
+359 KEEIKN
-365 MLTKNNFIEN
+365 MLIKNDFIEN

-413 EDNIVAKGF
+413 EDNVVAKGF
-422 EKSLFIKSFNVTNEK
+422 EKSLFIKSFNITNEK
-437 IKDEILETITETFE
+437 IKNEILETITKTFE

-463 QNAEELGLTSNE
+463 KNAEELGLTSNE

-505 YKENAMN
+505 YKENVMN
-512 FYYQKHFEVIEKTME
+512 FYYQKHFDVIEKTME
-527 EINKVFSKGE
+527 EINKIFSKGE
-537 LMNNKEVYK
+537 LMNNKEVYNA
-546 EFLNLKDEKQSKNT
+546 FSNLKNEKQSKNT
-560 GIIDKEENFLGMAFV
+560 GIIDKEEEFLGMTFV
-575 LNIKEQEKY
+575 LNVKEQEKY
-584 FFNYDINESKNEK
+584 FFNYDIDESRNEK

-612 EEIGFH
+612 EEVGFH
-618 KISEEKAL
+618 KISKEKAM
-626 KIANNTDL
+626 KIANNTHL

-661 DELEKNNNIEKEIL
+661 DELEKNNNIEKGL

>member
-1 MDIKTEEKE
+1 MNIKEENIE

-24 GMDTLKI
+24 GMDTLK
-31 EEKQIRFQFEK
+31 EKEKQIRFQFEK
-42 ENEEE
+42 ENDEE
-47 KGFFSIQS
+47 KGYFSIQS

-74 DKTFKYLAIE
+74 DKTFKYLAVE

-90 KIDEDFSSYDEY
+90 EIDEDFSLYDEY
-102 RNQFDFTLEEDEIL
+102 KNQFDFTLEEDEIL

-125 ISDRVRN
+125 ISDKIKN
-132 IKIDTNNSNSKDG
+132 IKIDTNNSKSKDG
-145 IDKIKVNLSSY
+145 IDKIEVNLSSY
-156 YLEPDIE
+156 YLEPDMKIT
-163 IIIKSND
+163 IKSND
-170 NTLIKTDEEL
+170 NTLVKNDKDL
-180 GISDIATI
+180 KISDVATI

-210 LKVEYVLEEITNG
+210 EKIKFVLEEMIEKLGEIT
-223 LREIANKENLFYDLK
+223 EKENNFYVL
-238 ITKEDYQKLE
+238 
-248 YNLTVKNSEDK
+248 K
-259 IEKEIKSDN
+259 IEKEENKSMNYEMTIKDENKNIETKIKTDN
-268 LSNFAK
+268 IQDFANK
-274 EVFSFIENKGEK
+274 TFDYIENNGEK
-286 ISPDFYKNFG
+286 IEIEKF
-296 ETKYTITN
+296 
-304 LDDLK
+304 DDLK
-309 DTKNNQEFSIKMS
+309 DTKNNQEFLIKMS

-345 YIDNTSLAYTYVDM
+345 YIDNTSTAYIYVDM

-391 NNLEKLKEKGIDNLK
+391 NNLEKLKEKGIDNLR

-413 EDNIVAKGF
+413 EDNVVAKGF
-422 EKSLFIKSFNVTNEK
+422 EKSLFIKSFNITNEK
-437 IKDEILETITETFE
+437 IKDEILETITKTFE

-512 FYYQKHFEVIEKTME
+512 FYYQKHFDVIEKTME
-527 EINKVFSKGE
+527 EINEVFSKGE
-537 LMNNKEVYK
+537 LMKNKEVYK

-560 GIIDKEENFLGMAFV
+560 GIIDKEEDFLKMAFV

-584 FFNYDINESKNEK
+584 FLNYDIDESRNEK

-606 KFNSKL
+606 KFNSRL

-661 DELEKNNNIEKEIL
+661 DELEKNNTEKEI

>member
-1 MDIKTEEKE
+1 
-10 KEKDLEKVFEVLKK
+10 
-24 GMDTLKI
+24 MDTLK
-31 EEKQIRFQFEK
+31 EKEKQIRFQFEK
-42 ENEEE
+42 ENDEE
-47 KGFFSIQS
+47 KGYFSIQS

-74 DKTFKYLAIE
+74 DKTFKYLAVE

-90 KIDEDFSSYDEY
+90 EIDEDFSLYDEY
-102 RNQFDFTLEEDEIL
+102 KNQFDFTLEEDEIL

-125 ISDRVRN
+125 ISDKIKN
-132 IKIDTNNSNSKDG
+132 IKIDTNNSKSKDG
-145 IDKIKVNLSSY
+145 IDKIEVNLSSY
-156 YLEPDIE
+156 YLEPYIK
-163 IIIKSND
+163 ITIKSND
-170 NTLIKTDEEL
+170 NTLVKNDKDL
-180 GISDIATI
+180 KISDVATI

-210 LKVEYVLEEITNG
+210 EKIKFVLEEMIEKLGEIT
-223 LREIANKENLFYDLK
+223 EKENNFYVL
-238 ITKEDYQKLE
+238 
-248 YNLTVKNSEDK
+248 K
-259 IEKEIKSDN
+259 IEKEENKSMNYEMTIKDENKNIETKIKTDN
-268 LSNFAK
+268 IQDFANK
-274 EVFSFIENKGEK
+274 TFDYIENNGEK
-286 ISPDFYKNFG
+286 IEIEKF
-296 ETKYTITN
+296 
-304 LDDLK
+304 DDLK
-309 DTKNNQEFSIKMS
+309 DTKNNQEFLIKMS

-345 YIDNTSLAYTYVDM
+345 YIDNTSTAYTYVDM

-391 NNLEKLKEKGIDNLK
+391 NNLEKLKEKGIDNLR

-413 EDNIVAKGF
+413 EDNVVAKGF
-422 EKSLFIKSFNVTNEK
+422 EKSLFIKSFNITNEK
-437 IKDEILETITETFE
+437 IKDEILETITKTFE

-512 FYYQKHFEVIEKTME
+512 FYYQKHFDVIEKTME
-527 EINKVFSKGE
+527 EINEVFSKGE
-537 LMNNKEVYK
+537 LMKNKEVYK

-560 GIIDKEENFLGMAFV
+560 GIIDKEEDFLKMAFV

-584 FFNYDINESKNEK
+584 FLNYDIDESRNEK

-606 KFNSKL
+606 KFNSRL

-661 DELEKNNNIEKEIL
+661 DELEKNNTEKEI

>member
-1 MDIKTEEKE
+1 MNIKEENIE

-24 GMDTLKI
+24 GMDTLK
-31 EEKQIRFQFEK
+31 EKEKQIRFQFEK
-42 ENEEE
+42 ENDEE
-47 KGFFSIQS
+47 KGYFSIQS

-74 DKTFKYLAIE
+74 DKTFKYLVVE

-90 KIDEDFSSYDEY
+90 EIDEDFSLYDKY

-125 ISDRVRN
+125 ISNKIKN
-132 IKIDTNNSNSKDG
+132 IKIDTNNSKSKDG
-145 IDKIKVNLSSY
+145 IDKIEVNLSSY
-156 YLEPDIE
+156 YLEPDMKIT
-163 IIIKSND
+163 IKSND
-170 NTLIKTDEEL
+170 NTLVKNDKDL
-180 GISDIATI
+180 KISDVATI

-196 EFFENHNSETKENQ
+196 EFFENHISETKENQ
-210 LKVEYVLEEITNG
+210 EKIKLVLEEITEKLG
-223 LREIANKENLFYDLK
+223 EITKKENNFYTL
-238 ITKEDYQKLE
+238 
-248 YNLTVKNSEDK
+248 K
-259 IEKEIKSDN
+259 IEKEEDKIINYETTIKDESQNIKVKIKSDN
-268 LSNFAK
+268 IQDFVDK
-274 EVFSFIENKGEK
+274 TFDYIENNGEK
-286 ISPDFYKNFG
+286 IEIEKFDN
-296 ETKYTITN
+296 
-304 LDDLK
+304 LK

-345 YIDNTSLAYTYVDM
+345 YIDNTSTAYTYVDM

-375 EKYDNEHIFY
+375 EKYDNKHIFY

-391 NNLEKLKEKGIDNLK
+391 NNLEKLKKKGIENIK
-406 FSSWKEF
+406 FGSWKEF
-413 EDNIVAKGF
+413 ENNVVAKGF
-422 EKSLFIKSFNVTNEK
+422 EKSLFIKSFNITNEK
-437 IKDEILETITETFE
+437 IKDEILETITKTFE

-463 QNAEELGLTSNE
+463 KNAEELGLTSNE

-482 LTNEYGDIGRNEY
+482 LTNEYGNIGRNEY

-512 FYYQKHFEVIEKTME
+512 FYYQKHFDVIEKTIE
-527 EINKVFSKGE
+527 EIDKVFSKGE
-537 LMNNKEVYK
+537 LMKNKEVYNA
-546 EFLNLKDEKQSKNT
+546 FSNLKNEKQSKNT
-560 GIIDKEENFLGMAFV
+560 GTIDKEKEFLEMAFV

-584 FFNYDINESKNEK
+584 FLNYDTDESRNEK

-612 EEIGFH
+612 EEVGFH
-618 KISEEKAL
+618 KISEENAM
-626 KIANNTDL
+626 KIANNTHL
-634 EKYDIILEKDNS
+634 EKYDIILEKGNS
-646 EDYNFSR
+646 KDYNFTR

-661 DELEKNNNIEKEIL
+661 DELEKNNNIEKGL

>member
-1 MDIKTEEKE
+1 MNIKEENIE

-24 GMDTLKI
+24 GMDTLK
-31 EEKQIRFQFEK
+31 EKEKQIRFQFEK
-42 ENEEE
+42 ENDEE
-47 KGFFSIQS
+47 KGYFSIQS

-67 NNIQELF
+67 NNIQKLF
-74 DKTFKYLAIE
+74 DKTFKYLAVE

-90 KIDEDFSSYDEY
+90 EIDEDFSLYDEY
-102 RNQFDFTLEEDEIL
+102 KNQFDFTLEEDEIL

-125 ISDRVRN
+125 ISDKIKN
-132 IKIDTNNSNSKDG
+132 IKIDTNNSKSKDG
-145 IDKIKVNLSSY
+145 IDKIEVNLSSY
-156 YLEPDIE
+156 YLEPDMKIT
-163 IIIKSND
+163 IKSND
-170 NTLIKTDEEL
+170 NTLVKNDKNL
-180 GISDIATI
+180 KISDVATI

-196 EFFENHNSETKENQ
+196 EFFENYISETKENQ
-210 LKVEYVLEEITNG
+210 LKVEYVLEEITNS

-274 EVFSFIENKGEK
+274 EVFSFIENKEEK

-309 DTKNNQEFSIKMS
+309 DTKNNQKFSIKMS

-345 YIDNTSLAYTYVDM
+345 YIDNTSMAYTYVDM
-359 KEEVKN
+359 KEEIKN
-365 MLTKNNFIEN
+365 MLIKNDFIEN

-413 EDNIVAKGF
+413 EDNVVAKGF
-422 EKSLFIKSFNVTNEK
+422 EKSLFIKSFNITNEK
-437 IKDEILETITETFE
+437 IKDEILETITKTFE

-463 QNAEELGLTSNE
+463 KNAEELGLTSNE

-505 YKENAMN
+505 YKENVMN
-512 FYYQKHFEVIEKTME
+512 FYYQKHFDVIEKTME
-527 EINKVFSKGE
+527 ETNKIFSKGE
-537 LMNNKEVYK
+537 LMNNKEVYNA
-546 EFLNLKDEKQSKNT
+546 FSNLKNEKQSKNT
-560 GIIDKEENFLGMAFV
+560 GIIDKEEEFLGMTFV
-575 LNIKEQEKY
+575 LNVKEQEKY
-584 FFNYDINESKNEK
+584 FFNYDIDESRNEK

-612 EEIGFH
+612 EEVGFH
-618 KISEEKAL
+618 KISKEKAM
-626 KIANNTDL
+626 KIANNTHL

-661 DELEKNNNIEKEIL
+661 DELEKNNNIEKGL

>member
-1 MDIKTEEKE
+1 MNIKEENIE

-24 GMDTLKI
+24 EIDTLKGK
-31 EEKQIRFQFEK
+31 EKQIRFQFEK
-42 ENEEE
+42 ENDEE
-47 KGFFSIQS
+47 KGYFSIQS

-74 DKTFKYLAIE
+74 DKTFKYLAVE
-84 ENINFK
+84 ENVNFK
-90 KIDEDFSSYDEY
+90 EIDEDFFSYDEY
-102 RNQFDFTLEEDEIL
+102 KKQFDFMLEENEIL

-125 ISDRVRN
+125 ISDKIKN
-132 IKIDTNNSNSKDG
+132 IKIDTNNPKSKDG
-145 IDKIKVNLSSY
+145 IDKIEVNLSSY
-156 YLEPDIE
+156 YLEPDMKIT
-163 IIIKSND
+163 IKSNN
-170 NTLIKTDEEL
+170 NTLVKSDKEL
-180 GISDIATI
+180 EISDVATI

-196 EFFENHNSETKENQ
+196 EFFENHISETKENQ
-210 LKVEYVLEEITNG
+210 EKIKFVLEEMIEKIGEIT
-223 LREIANKENLFYDLK
+223 EKENNFYVL
-238 ITKEDYQKLE
+238 
-248 YNLTVKNSEDK
+248 K
-259 IEKEIKSDN
+259 IEKEEDKSINYEMTIKDENKNIKTKIKSNNIQDFVN
-268 LSNFAK
+268 KTFDY
-274 EVFSFIENKGEK
+274 IENNGEK
-286 ISPDFYKNFG
+286 IEIEKF
-296 ETKYTITN
+296 
-304 LDDLK
+304 DDLK

-345 YIDNTSLAYTYVDM
+345 YIDNTSIAYTYVDM
-359 KEEVKN
+359 KEEIKN

-391 NNLEKLKEKGIDNLK
+391 NNLEKFKEKGIENIK
-406 FSSWKEF
+406 FGSWKEF
-413 EDNIVAKGF
+413 EDNVVAKGF

-437 IKDEILETITETFE
+437 IKDEILETITKTFE

-512 FYYQKHFEVIEKTME
+512 FYYQKHFDVIEKTME
-527 EINKVFSKGE
+527 EINEVFSKGE
-537 LMNNKEVYK
+537 LMKNKEVYK

-560 GIIDKEENFLGMAFV
+560 GIIDKEEDFLKMAFV

-584 FFNYDINESKNEK
+584 FLNYDIDESRNEK

-606 KFNSKL
+606 KFNSRL

-618 KISEEKAL
+618 RISEEKAL
-626 KIANNTDL
+626 KIANNTHL
-634 EKYDIILEKDNS
+634 EKYSIILEKDNS

-661 DELEKNNNIEKEIL
+661 DELEKNNTEKEI

>member
-1 MDIKTEEKE
+1 MNIKEENIE

-24 GMDTLKI
+24 GMDTLK
-31 EEKQIRFQFEK
+31 EKEKQIRFQFEK
-42 ENEEE
+42 ENDEE
-47 KGFFSIQS
+47 KGYFSIQS

-74 DKTFKYLAIE
+74 DKTFKYLAVE

-90 KIDEDFSSYDEY
+90 EIDEDFSLYDEY
-102 RNQFDFTLEEDEIL
+102 KNQFDFTLEEDEIL

-125 ISDRVRN
+125 ISDKIKN
-132 IKIDTNNSNSKDG
+132 IKIDTNNSKSKDG
-145 IDKIKVNLSSY
+145 IDKIEVNLSSY
-156 YLEPDIE
+156 YLEPDMKIT
-163 IIIKSND
+163 IKSND
-170 NTLIKTDEEL
+170 NTLVKNDKDL
-180 GISDIATI
+180 KISDVATI

-210 LKVEYVLEEITNG
+210 EKIKFVLEEMIEKLGEIT
-223 LREIANKENLFYDLK
+223 EKENNFYVL
-238 ITKEDYQKLE
+238 
-248 YNLTVKNSEDK
+248 K
-259 IEKEIKSDN
+259 IEKEENKSMNYEMTIKDENKNIETKIKTDN
-268 LSNFAK
+268 IQDFANK
-274 EVFSFIENKGEK
+274 TFDYIENNGEK
-286 ISPDFYKNFG
+286 IEIEKF
-296 ETKYTITN
+296 
-304 LDDLK
+304 DDLK
-309 DTKNNQEFSIKMS
+309 DTKNNQEFLIKMS

-345 YIDNTSLAYTYVDM
+345 YIDNTSTAYTYVDM

-391 NNLEKLKEKGIDNLK
+391 NNLEKLKEKGIDNLR

-413 EDNIVAKGF
+413 EDNVVAKGF
-422 EKSLFIKSFNVTNEK
+422 EKSLFIKSFNITNEK
-437 IKDEILETITETFE
+437 IKDEILETITKTFE

-512 FYYQKHFEVIEKTME
+512 FYYQKHFDVIEKTME
-527 EINKVFSKGE
+527 EINEVFSKGE
-537 LMNNKEVYK
+537 LMKNKEVYK

-560 GIIDKEENFLGMAFV
+560 GIIDKEEDFLKMAFV

-584 FFNYDINESKNEK
+584 FLNYDIDESRNEK

-606 KFNSKL
+606 KFNSRL

-661 DELEKNNNIEKEIL
+661 DELEKNNTKKEI

>member
-31 EEKQIRFQFEK
+31 KEKQIRFQFEK

-74 DKTFKYLAIE
+74 DKTFKYLVVE

-90 KIDEDFSSYDEY
+90 EIDEDFSLYDKY

-125 ISDRVRN
+125 ISDKIKN
-132 IKIDTNNSNSKDG
+132 IKIDTNNSKSKDG
-145 IDKIKVNLSSY
+145 IDKIEVNLSSY
-156 YLEPDIE
+156 YLEPDMKIT
-163 IIIKSND
+163 IKSND
-170 NTLIKTDEEL
+170 NTLVKNDKDL
-180 GISDIATI
+180 KISDVATI

-196 EFFENHNSETKENQ
+196 EFFENHISETKENQ
-210 LKVEYVLEEITNG
+210 EKIKLVLEEITEKLG
-223 LREIANKENLFYDLK
+223 EITKKENNFYTL
-238 ITKEDYQKLE
+238 
-248 YNLTVKNSEDK
+248 K
-259 IEKEIKSDN
+259 IEKEEDKIINYETTIKDESQNIKVKIKSDN
-268 LSNFAK
+268 IQDFVDK
-274 EVFSFIENKGEK
+274 TFDYIENNGEK
-286 ISPDFYKNFG
+286 IEIEKFDN
-296 ETKYTITN
+296 
-304 LDDLK
+304 LK

-345 YIDNTSLAYTYVDM
+345 YIDNTSTAYTYVDM

-375 EKYDNEHIFY
+375 EKYDNKHIFY

-391 NNLEKLKEKGIDNLK
+391 NNLEKLKKKGIENIK
-406 FSSWKEF
+406 FGSWKEF
-413 EDNIVAKGF
+413 ENNVVAKGF
-422 EKSLFIKSFNVTNEK
+422 EKSLFIKSFNITNEK
-437 IKDEILETITETFE
+437 IKDEILETITKTFE

-463 QNAEELGLTSNE
+463 KNAEELGLTSNE
-475 NGKIKEF
+475 NGKIKKF
-482 LTNEYGDIGRNEY
+482 LTNEYGNIGRNEY

-512 FYYQKHFEVIEKTME
+512 FYYQKHFDVIEKTIE
-527 EINKVFSKGE
+527 EIDKVFSKGE
-537 LMNNKEVYK
+537 LMKNKEVYNA
-546 EFLNLKDEKQSKNT
+546 FSNLKNEKQSKNT
-560 GIIDKEENFLGMAFV
+560 GTIDKEEEFLEMAFV

-584 FFNYDINESKNEK
+584 FLNYDTDESRSEK

-612 EEIGFH
+612 EEVGFR
-618 KISEEKAL
+618 KISEENAM
-626 KIANNTDL
+626 KIANNTHL
-634 EKYDIILEKDNS
+634 EKYDIILEKGNS
-646 EDYNFSR
+646 KDYNFTR

-661 DELEKNNNIEKEIL
+661 DELEKNNNIEKGL

>member
-1 MDIKTEEKE
+1 MNIKEENIE

-24 GMDTLKI
+24 GMDTLK
-31 EEKQIRFQFEK
+31 EKEKQIRFQFEK
-42 ENEEE
+42 ENDEE
-47 KGFFSIQS
+47 KGCFSIQS

-74 DKTFKYLAIE
+74 DKTFKYLAVE
-84 ENINFK
+84 ENVNFK
-90 KIDEDFSSYDEY
+90 EIDEDFSLYDEY
-102 RNQFDFTLEEDEIL
+102 KNQFNFMLEEDEIL

-125 ISDRVRN
+125 ISDKIKN
-132 IKIDTNNSNSKDG
+132 IKIDTNNSKSKDG
-145 IDKIKVNLSSY
+145 IDKIEVNLSSY
-156 YLEPDIE
+156 YLEPDMKIT
-163 IIIKSND
+163 IKSND
-170 NTLIKTDEEL
+170 NTLVKNDKDL
-180 GISDIATI
+180 KISDIATI
-188 LTDKDKSK
+188 LTNKDRSK

-210 LKVEYVLEEITNG
+210 EKIKFVLEEMIEKLGEIT
-223 LREIANKENLFYDLK
+223 EKENNFYVL
-238 ITKEDYQKLE
+238 
-248 YNLTVKNSEDK
+248 K
-259 IEKEIKSDN
+259 IEKEENKSMNYEMTIKDENKNIETKIKTDN
-268 LSNFAK
+268 IQDFANK
-274 EVFSFIENKGEK
+274 TFDYIENNGEK
-286 ISPDFYKNFG
+286 IEIEKF
-296 ETKYTITN
+296 
-304 LDDLK
+304 DDLK
-309 DTKNNQEFSIKMS
+309 DTKNNQEFLIKMS

-345 YIDNTSLAYTYVDM
+345 YIDNTSTAYTYVDM

-413 EDNIVAKGF
+413 ENNVVAKGF
-422 EKSLFIKSFNVTNEK
+422 EKSLFIKSFNITNEK
-437 IKDEILETITETFE
+437 IKDEILETITKTFE

-463 QNAEELGLTSNE
+463 KNAEELGLTSNE

-512 FYYQKHFEVIEKTME
+512 FYYQKHFDIIEKTIE

-537 LMNNKEVYK
+537 FMKNKEVYK

-560 GIIDKEENFLGMAFV
+560 GIINKEEDFLEMAFV

-584 FFNYDINESKNEK
+584 FLNYDINESRNEK

-612 EEIGFH
+612 KEIGFH
-618 KISEEKAL
+618 RISEEKAL
-626 KIANNTDL
+626 KIANNTHL
-634 EKYDIILEKDNS
+634 GKYSIILEKDNS

-661 DELEKNNNIEKEIL
+661 DELEKNNTEKEI

>member
-1 MDIKTEEKE
+1 MNIKEENIE

-24 GMDTLKI
+24 GMDTLK
-31 EEKQIRFQFEK
+31 EKEKQIRFQFEK
-42 ENEEE
+42 ENDEE
-47 KGFFSIQS
+47 KGYFSIQS

-74 DKTFKYLAIE
+74 DKTFKYLAVE

-90 KIDEDFSSYDEY
+90 EIDEDFSLYDEY
-102 RNQFDFTLEEDEIL
+102 KNQFDFTLEEDEIL

-125 ISDRVRN
+125 ISDKIKN
-132 IKIDTNNSNSKDG
+132 IKIDTNNSKSKDG
-145 IDKIKVNLSSY
+145 IDKIEVNLSSY
-156 YLEPDIE
+156 YLEPDMKIT
-163 IIIKSND
+163 IKSND
-170 NTLIKTDEEL
+170 NTLVKNDKDL
-180 GISDIATI
+180 KISDVATI

-210 LKVEYVLEEITNG
+210 EKIKFVLEEMIEKLGEIT
-223 LREIANKENLFYDLK
+223 EKENNFYVL
-238 ITKEDYQKLE
+238 
-248 YNLTVKNSEDK
+248 K
-259 IEKEIKSDN
+259 IEKEENKSMNYEMTIKDENKNIETKIKTDN
-268 LSNFAK
+268 IQDFANK
-274 EVFSFIENKGEK
+274 TFDYIENNGEK
-286 ISPDFYKNFG
+286 IEIEKF
-296 ETKYTITN
+296 
-304 LDDLK
+304 DDLK
-309 DTKNNQEFSIKMS
+309 DTKNNQEFLIKMS

-345 YIDNTSLAYTYVDM
+345 YIDNTSTAYTYVDM

-391 NNLEKLKEKGIDNLK
+391 NNLEKLKEKGIDNLR

-413 EDNIVAKGF
+413 EDNVVAKGF
-422 EKSLFIKSFNVTNEK
+422 EKSLFIKSFNITNEK
-437 IKDEILETITETFE
+437 IKDEILETITKTFE

-495 EDFGGTIEDV
+495 KDFGGTIEDV

-512 FYYQKHFEVIEKTME
+512 FYYQKHFDVIEKTME
-527 EINKVFSKGE
+527 EINEVFSKGE
-537 LMNNKEVYK
+537 LMKNKEVYK

-560 GIIDKEENFLGMAFV
+560 GIIDKEEDFLKMAFV

-584 FFNYDINESKNEK
+584 FLNYDIDESRNEK

-606 KFNSKL
+606 KFNSRL

-661 DELEKNNNIEKEIL
+661 DELEKNNTEKEI

>member
-1 MDIKTEEKE
+1 MNIKEENIE

-24 GMDTLKI
+24 GMDTLK
-31 EEKQIRFQFEK
+31 EKEKQIRFHFEK
-42 ENEEE
+42 ENDEE
-47 KGFFSIQS
+47 KGYFSIQS

-67 NNIQELF
+67 NNIKELF
-74 DKTFKYLAIE
+74 DKTFKYLAVE
-84 ENINFK
+84 ENVNFK
-90 KIDEDFSSYDEY
+90 EIDEDFSLYDEY
-102 RNQFDFTLEEDEIL
+102 KNQFDFMLEEDEIL

-125 ISDRVRN
+125 ISDKIKN
-132 IKIDTNNSNSKDG
+132 IKIDTNNSKSKDG
-145 IDKIKVNLSSY
+145 IDKIEVNLSSY
-156 YLEPDIE
+156 YLEPDMKIT
-163 IIIKSND
+163 IKSND
-170 NTLIKTDEEL
+170 NTLVKNDKDL
-180 GISDIATI
+180 KISDVATI

-196 EFFENHNSETKENQ
+196 EFFENYISETKENQ
-210 LKVEYVLEEITNG
+210 LKVEYVLEEITNS

-259 IEKEIKSDN
+259 IEKEIRSDN

-309 DTKNNQEFSIKMS
+309 DTKNNQKFSIKMS

-345 YIDNTSLAYTYVDM
+345 YIDNTSMAYTYVDM

-365 MLTKNNFIEN
+365 MLIKNDFIEN

-413 EDNIVAKGF
+413 EDNVVAKGF
-422 EKSLFIKSFNVTNEK
+422 EKSLFIKSFNITNKK
-437 IKDEILETITETFE
+437 IKDEILETITKTFE

-512 FYYQKHFEVIEKTME
+512 FYYQKHFDIIEKTIE

-537 LMNNKEVYK
+537 LMKNKEVYNV
-546 EFLNLKDEKQSKNT
+546 FSSLKNEKQSKNT
-560 GIIDKEENFLGMAFV
+560 GTIDKEEEFLEMTFV

-584 FFNYDINESKNEK
+584 FFNYDINESRNEK

-626 KIANNTDL
+626 KIANNTYL
-634 EKYDIILEKDNS
+634 EKYDVILEKDNS

-661 DELEKNNNIEKEIL
+661 DELEKNNTEKEI

>member
-10 KEKDLEKVFEVLKK
+10 KEKDLEKDLEKVFEVLKK

-31 EEKQIRFQFEK
+31 KEKQIRFQFEK

-74 DKTFKYLAIE
+74 DKTFKYLVVE

-90 KIDEDFSSYDEY
+90 EIDEDFSLYDKY

-125 ISDRVRN
+125 ISDKIKN
-132 IKIDTNNSNSKDG
+132 IKINTNNSKSKDG
-145 IDKIKVNLSSY
+145 IDKIEVNLSSY
-156 YLEPDIE
+156 YLEPDMKIT
-163 IIIKSND
+163 IKSND
-170 NTLIKTDEEL
+170 NTLVKNDKDL
-180 GISDIATI
+180 KISDVATI

-196 EFFENHNSETKENQ
+196 EFFENHISETKENQ
-210 LKVEYVLEEITNG
+210 EKIKLVLEEITEKLG
-223 LREIANKENLFYDLK
+223 EITKKENNFYTL
-238 ITKEDYQKLE
+238 
-248 YNLTVKNSEDK
+248 K
-259 IEKEIKSDN
+259 IEKEEDKIINYETTIKDESQNIKVKIKSDN
-268 LSNFAK
+268 IQDFVDK
-274 EVFSFIENKGEK
+274 TFDYIENNGEK
-286 ISPDFYKNFG
+286 IEIEKFDN
-296 ETKYTITN
+296 
-304 LDDLK
+304 LK

-345 YIDNTSLAYTYVDM
+345 YIDNTSTAYTYVDM

-375 EKYDNEHIFY
+375 EKYGNKHIFY

-391 NNLEKLKEKGIDNLK
+391 NNLEKLKKKGIENIK
-406 FSSWKEF
+406 FGSWKEF
-413 EDNIVAKGF
+413 ENNVVAKGF
-422 EKSLFIKSFNVTNEK
+422 EKSLFIKSFNITNEK
-437 IKDEILETITETFE
+437 IKDEILETITKTFE

-463 QNAEELGLTSNE
+463 KNAEELGLTSNE
-475 NGKIKEF
+475 NGKIKKF
-482 LTNEYGDIGRNEY
+482 LTNEYGNIGRNEY

-512 FYYQKHFEVIEKTME
+512 FYYQKHFDVIEKTIE
-527 EINKVFSKGE
+527 EIDKVFSKGE
-537 LMNNKEVYK
+537 LMKNKEVYNA
-546 EFLNLKDEKQSKNT
+546 FSNLKNEKQSKNT
-560 GIIDKEENFLGMAFV
+560 GTIDKEEEFLEMAFV

-584 FFNYDINESKNEK
+584 FLNYDTDESRNEK

-606 KFNSKL
+606 KFNLKL
-612 EEIGFH
+612 EEVGFH
-618 KISEEKAL
+618 KISEENAM
-626 KIANNTDL
+626 KIANNTHL
-634 EKYDIILEKDNS
+634 EKYDIILEKGNS
-646 EDYNFSR
+646 KDYNFTR

-661 DELEKNNNIEKEIL
+661 DELEKNNNIEKGL

>member
-1 MDIKTEEKE
+1 MNIKEENIE

-24 GMDTLKI
+24 GMDTLK
-31 EEKQIRFQFEK
+31 EKEKQIRFQFKK
-42 ENEEE
+42 ENDEE
-47 KGFFSIQS
+47 KGYFSIQS

-74 DKTFKYLAIE
+74 DKTFKYLVVE

-90 KIDEDFSSYDEY
+90 EIDEDFSLYDKY

-125 ISDRVRN
+125 ISDKIKN
-132 IKIDTNNSNSKDG
+132 IKIDTNNSKSKDG
-145 IDKIKVNLSSY
+145 IDKIEVNLSSY
-156 YLEPDIE
+156 YLEPDMKIT
-163 IIIKSND
+163 IKSND
-170 NTLIKTDEEL
+170 NTLVKNDKDL
-180 GISDIATI
+180 KISDVATI

-196 EFFENHNSETKENQ
+196 EFFENHISETKENQ
-210 LKVEYVLEEITNG
+210 EKIKLVLEEITEKLG
-223 LREIANKENLFYDLK
+223 EITKKENNFYTL
-238 ITKEDYQKLE
+238 
-248 YNLTVKNSEDK
+248 K
-259 IEKEIKSDN
+259 IEKEEDKIINYETTIKDESQNIKVKIKSDN
-268 LSNFAK
+268 IQDFANK
-274 EVFSFIENKGEK
+274 TFDYIENNGEK
-286 ISPDFYKNFG
+286 IEIEKFDN
-296 ETKYTITN
+296 
-304 LDDLK
+304 LK

-345 YIDNTSLAYTYVDM
+345 YIDNTSTAYTYVDM

-375 EKYDNEHIFY
+375 EKYDNKHIFY

-391 NNLEKLKEKGIDNLK
+391 NNLEKLKKKGIENIK
-406 FSSWKEF
+406 FGSWKEF
-413 EDNIVAKGF
+413 ENNVVAKGF
-422 EKSLFIKSFNVTNEK
+422 EKSLFIKSFNITNEK
-437 IKDEILETITETFE
+437 IKDEILETITKTFE

-463 QNAEELGLTSNE
+463 KNAEELGLTSNE

-482 LTNEYGDIGRNEY
+482 LTNEYGNIGRNEY

-512 FYYQKHFEVIEKTME
+512 FYYQKHFDVIEKTIE
-527 EINKVFSKGE
+527 EIDKVFSKGE
-537 LMNNKEVYK
+537 LMKNKEVYNA
-546 EFLNLKDEKQSKNT
+546 FSNLKNEKQSKNT
-560 GIIDKEENFLGMAFV
+560 GTIDKEKEFLEMAFV

-584 FFNYDINESKNEK
+584 FLNYDTDESRNEK

-612 EEIGFH
+612 EEVGFH
-618 KISEEKAL
+618 KISEENAM
-626 KIANNTDL
+626 KIANNTHL
-634 EKYDIILEKDNS
+634 EKYDIILEKGNS
-646 EDYNFSR
+646 KDYNFTR

-661 DELEKNNNIEKEIL
+661 DELEKNNNIEKGL

>member
-1 MDIKTEEKE
+1 MDIKTEE

-24 GMDTLKI
+24 GIDILKVK
-31 EEKQIRFQFEK
+31 EKHIRFQFEK
-42 ENEEE
+42 ENDEEQ
-47 KGFFSIQS
+47 GYFSIQS

-84 ENINFK
+84 ENVNFK
-90 KIDEDFSSYDEY
+90 EIDEDFSLYDEY
-102 RNQFDFTLEEDEIL
+102 KSQFDFMLEENEIL

-125 ISDRVRN
+125 ISDKIKN
-132 IKIDTNNSNSKDG
+132 IKIDTNNSKSKDG
-145 IDKIKVNLSSY
+145 IDKIVVNLSSN
-156 YLEPDIE
+156 YLEPDMK
-163 IIIKSND
+163 IIIKSNN
-170 NTLIKTDEEL
+170 NTLVKNDKDLEIYDV
-180 GISDIATI
+180 ATI
-188 LTDKDKSK
+188 LTNKNKSK
-196 EFFENHNSETKENQ
+196 EFFENYISETKENQ

-337 LSEEKEYI
+337 LSQEKEYI
-345 YIDNTSLAYTYVDM
+345 YIDNTSMAYTYVDM

-365 MLTKNNFIEN
+365 LLTKNNFVENQKYQKENIYTKKDYIEEKFKEKEIEN
-375 EKYDNEHIFY
+375 I
-385 RTENIE
+385 
-391 NNLEKLKEKGIDNLK
+391 K
-406 FSSWKEF
+406 FGSWKEF
-413 EDNIVAKGF
+413 EDNVVAKGF
-422 EKSLFIKSFNVTNEK
+422 EKSLFIKSFNITNEK
-437 IKDEILETITETFE
+437 IKNKILETITETFE
-451 ERTIEERIELLE
+451 ERTIEERIKLLE
-463 QNAEELGLTSNE
+463 QNAEELGLTLNE
-475 NGKIKEF
+475 NRKIKEF
-482 LTNEYGDIGRNEY
+482 LTNQYGDIGRNEY
-495 EDFGGTIEDV
+495 EDFGETIENI
-505 YKENAMN
+505 YEENAMN
-512 FYYQKHFEVIEKTME
+512 FYYQKHFDVIEKTME
-527 EINKVFSKGE
+527 EIDKVFSKGE
-537 LMNNKEVYK
+537 LMKNKEVYNA
-546 EFLNLKDEKQSKNT
+546 FSNLKNEKQSKNT
-560 GIIDKEENFLGMAFV
+560 GTIDKEEDFLEMAFV

-584 FFNYDINESKNEK
+584 FLNYDTDESRNEK
-597 YFKENFDLE
+597 YFKENFNLE
-606 KFNSKL
+606 KLNSKL

-618 KISEEKAL
+618 KISEEKAM
-626 KIANNTDL
+626 KIANNTHL
-634 EKYDIILEKDNS
+634 EKYGIILEKDNIK
-646 EDYNFSR
+646 DYNFTR

-661 DELEKNNNIEKEIL
+661 DELEKNDNIEKGL

>member
-10 KEKDLEKVFEVLKK
+10 KEKDLEKDLEKVFEVLKK

-31 EEKQIRFQFEK
+31 KEKQIRFQFEK

-74 DKTFKYLAIE
+74 DKTFKYLVVE

-90 KIDEDFSSYDEY
+90 EIDEDFSLYDKY

-125 ISDRVRN
+125 ISDKIKN
-132 IKIDTNNSNSKDG
+132 IKINTNNSKSKDG
-145 IDKIKVNLSSY
+145 IDKIEVNLSSY
-156 YLEPDIE
+156 YLEPDMKIT
-163 IIIKSND
+163 IKSND
-170 NTLIKTDEEL
+170 NTLVKNDKDL
-180 GISDIATI
+180 KISDVATI

-196 EFFENHNSETKENQ
+196 EFFENHISETKENQ
-210 LKVEYVLEEITNG
+210 EKIKLVLEEITEKLG
-223 LREIANKENLFYDLK
+223 EITKKENNFYTL
-238 ITKEDYQKLE
+238 
-248 YNLTVKNSEDK
+248 K
-259 IEKEIKSDN
+259 IEKEEDKIINYETTIKDESQNIKVKIKSDN
-268 LSNFAK
+268 IQDFVDK
-274 EVFSFIENKGEK
+274 TFDYIENNGEK
-286 ISPDFYKNFG
+286 IEIEKFDN
-296 ETKYTITN
+296 
-304 LDDLK
+304 LK
-309 DTKNNQEFSIKMS
+309 DTKNNQKFSIKMS

-345 YIDNTSLAYTYVDM
+345 YIDNTSMTYTYVDM

-365 MLTKNNFIEN
+365 MLIKNDFIEN

-413 EDNIVAKGF
+413 EDNVVAKGF
-422 EKSLFIKSFNVTNEK
+422 EKSLFIKSFNITNEK
-437 IKDEILETITETFE
+437 IKDEILETITKTFE

-463 QNAEELGLTSNE
+463 KNAEELGLTSNE

-505 YKENAMN
+505 YKENVLN
-512 FYYQKHFEVIEKTME
+512 FYYRKHFDVIEKTME
-527 EINKVFSKGE
+527 EINEVFSKGE
-537 LMNNKEVYK
+537 LMKNKEVYK
-546 EFLNLKDEKQSKNT
+546 EFLNLKDEKQSQNT
-560 GIIDKEENFLGMAFV
+560 GIIDKEEEFLGMAFV
-575 LNIKEQEKY
+575 LNVKEQEKY
-584 FFNYDINESKNEK
+584 FFNYDINETRNEK

-618 KISEEKAL
+618 KISEEKAI
-626 KIANNTDL
+626 KIANNTYL

-661 DELEKNNNIEKEIL
+661 DELEKNNTEKEI

>member
-1 MDIKTEEKE
+1 MNIKEENIE
-10 KEKDLEKVFEVLKK
+10 KEKDLKKTFEVLKK
-24 GMDTLKI
+24 GMDTLKE

-42 ENEEE
+42 ENNEE
-47 KGFFSIQS
+47 KGYFSIQS

-74 DKTFKYLAIE
+74 DKTFKYLAVE
-84 ENINFK
+84 ENVNFK
-90 KIDEDFSSYDEY
+90 KIDEDFSLYDEY
-102 RNQFDFTLEEDEIL
+102 KNQFDFMLEEDEIL

-125 ISDRVRN
+125 ISDKIKN
-132 IKIDTNNSNSKDG
+132 IKIDIDTNNPKSKDG
-145 IDKIKVNLSSY
+145 IDKIEVNLSSY
-156 YLEPDIE
+156 YLEPDMKIT
-163 IIIKSND
+163 IKSND
-170 NTLIKTDEEL
+170 NTLVKNDKDL
-180 GISDIATI
+180 KISDVATI

-196 EFFENHNSETKENQ
+196 EFFENYISETKENQ

-268 LSNFAK
+268 LSIFAK
-274 EVFSFIENKGEK
+274 EVFSFIENKEEK

-309 DTKNNQEFSIKMS
+309 DTKNNQKFSIKMS

-345 YIDNTSLAYTYVDM
+345 YIDNTSMAYTYVDM

-365 MLTKNNFIEN
+365 MLIKNDFIEN

-413 EDNIVAKGF
+413 EDNVVAKGF
-422 EKSLFIKSFNVTNEK
+422 EKSLFIKSFNITNEK
-437 IKDEILETITETFE
+437 IKNEILETITKTFE

-463 QNAEELGLTSNE
+463 KNTEELGLTSNE

-482 LTNEYGDIGRNEY
+482 LTNEYGDTGRNEY

-505 YKENAMN
+505 YKENVMN
-512 FYYQKHFEVIEKTME
+512 FYYQKHFDVIEKTME
-527 EINKVFSKGE
+527 EINKIFSKGE
-537 LMNNKEVYK
+537 LMKNKEVYK

-560 GIIDKEENFLGMAFV
+560 GIIDKEEDFLKMAFV

-584 FFNYDINESKNEK
+584 FLNYDIDESRNEK

-606 KFNSKL
+606 KFNSRL

-626 KIANNTDL
+626 KIANNTHL
-634 EKYDIILEKDNS
+634 EKYSIILEKDNS

-661 DELEKNNNIEKEIL
+661 DELEKNNTEKEI